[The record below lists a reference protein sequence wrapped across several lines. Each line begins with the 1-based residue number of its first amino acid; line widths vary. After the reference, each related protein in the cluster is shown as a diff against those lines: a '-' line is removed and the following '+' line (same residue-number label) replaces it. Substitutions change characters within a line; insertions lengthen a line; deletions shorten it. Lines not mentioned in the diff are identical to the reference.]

1 MQAEELLQAGQL
13 TEALAVLENQIRS
26 DPSNP
31 KLRVFL
37 FQLLSVLGDWE
48 RALTQL
54 NMAAELD
61 PVNLLMAQVCRVALN
76 CEALR
81 AEILAGKRSPL
92 VFGEP
97 AEWIGLLVQANQM
110 IAEGKYEA
118 SQKLRERAF
127 DVANAIAGS
136 IDGQRFEWISDADS
150 RLGPIL
156 EAIIDGK
163 YYWVPFTAIHR
174 VQIDSPADLRDV
186 VWLPAHF
193 TWGNG
198 GQTTGLI
205 PTRYPDSETSKDSAI
220 LLARKTE
227 WIEQPGDLYLGLGQR
242 MFATNKDE
250 FPLLQI
256 RQIELDHSETDEQ
269 VSEENNG

>member
-13 TEALAVLENQIRS
+13 GEALAALEAEVRA
-26 DPSNP
+26 DPTNA

-54 NMAAELD
+54 NVAAELD
-61 PVNLLMAQVCRVALN
+61 SMNLLMAQVCRAALN

-81 AEILAGKRSPL
+81 AEIFAGKRSPL

-97 AEWIGLLVQANQM
+97 DEWMGLLVQANQM
-110 IAEGKYEA
+110 TAEGKYEA

-127 DVANAIAGS
+127 DAATAIPGS
-136 IDGQRFEWISDADS
+136 IDSQHFQWISDADS
-150 RLGPIL
+150 RLGPVL
-156 EAIIDGK
+156 EAIFDGK
-163 YYWVPFTAIHR
+163 YYWVPFTATKRI
-174 VQIDSPADLRDV
+174 QIDPPTDLRDA
-186 VWLPAHF
+186 VWIPAHF
-193 TWGNG
+193 TWANG
-198 GQTTGLI
+198 GETAGLI
-205 PTRYPDSETSKDSAI
+205 PTRYPDSEASEDNAI
-220 LLARKTE
+220 RLARKTE

-242 MFATNKDE
+242 IFATDKDE

-256 RQIELDHSETDEQ
+256 RQIDLEHPETERQ
-269 VSEENNG
+269 GGETNNG

>member
-1 MQAEELLQAGQL
+1 MQAEELLQAGKL
-13 TEALAVLENQIRS
+13 TEALAVLEVQIRS
-26 DPSNP
+26 DPSNA
-31 KLRVFL
+31 KLRVFI

-48 RALTQL
+48 RALNQL
-54 NMAAELD
+54 NVAAELD
-61 PVNLLMAQVCRVALN
+61 ASNLLMAQVCRVALN
-76 CEALR
+76 CEAFR
-81 AEILAGKRSPL
+81 DEIFAGKRSPL

-110 IAEGKYEA
+110 IAEGKHQA

-127 DVANAIAGS
+127 DKAAAIAGS
-136 IDGQRFEWISDADS
+136 IDGKRFQWISDADS
-150 RLGPIL
+150 RLGPVI

-163 YYWVPFTAIHR
+163 YYWVPFTAIQR
-174 VQIDSPADLRDV
+174 VKIEPPADLRDV
-186 VWLPAHF
+186 VWLPTHF

-198 GQTTGLI
+198 GETTGLI
-205 PTRYPDSETSKDSAI
+205 PTRYPGSEACEDTAI

-242 MFATNKDE
+242 MFATDKDE

-256 RQIELDHSETDEQ
+256 RQIDLDQPETDEQ
-269 VSEENNG
+269 VGEANNG